1 MAKETEGIG
10 ELSEEVILERIKY
23 ILRMARFIQD
33 DKATVKFA
41 SYLAELFKWN
51 KKINLTSIVSLDE
64 LIEKQLLDSLIPLR
78 LGSEL
83 IQNYS
88 VLLDIGSGGGFPALP
103 LKIAKGNN
111 ISVHMVESRIKKVNF
126 LKHIVRKLEL
136 NDINAWCGKFP
147 LESHEENF
155 SEHFDIVT
163 TKAVKPDASICN
175 AICKVLKE
183 QGQAIFYR
191 LFEEDDY
198 KMIKSCGLIVAEEI
212 SYILPISRGKRTLTV
227 IRRKS

>member
-1 MAKETEGIG
+1 MAKETE

-41 SYLAELFKWN
+41 SYLAELLKWN
-51 KKINLTSIVSLDE
+51 KKINLTSVVSLDE

-83 IQNYS
+83 IQNNAI
-88 VLLDIGSGGGFPALP
+88 LLDIGSGGGFPALP
-103 LKIAKGNN
+103 LKIARGN
-111 ISVHMVESRIKKVNF
+111 ISVYMVESRIKKVNF
-126 LKHIVRKLEL
+126 LKHIARKLEL
-136 NDINAWCGKFP
+136 KDINAWCGKFP
-147 LESHEENF
+147 FEAHEENF
-155 SEHFDIVT
+155 PEHFDIVT

-175 AICKVLKE
+175 AICKLLKE
-183 QGQAIFYR
+183 NGQAIFYR
-191 LFEEDDY
+191 SFEDDDY

-212 SYILPISRGKRTLTV
+212 SYILPLSRGKRTLTV